1 MLIGLM
7 MSTWMLSMWIS
18 NTATVTMMLPIAEA
32 VMVQLEQLF
41 IHVHKLKVC
50 IIISTLFKRTLYC
63 LNNAGNA
70 FKKYYFIV
78 KSQIHL
84 S

>member
-32 VMVQLEQLF
+32 VMVQLETTVYTCTQAEG
-41 IHVHKLKVC
+41 
-50 IIISTLFKRTLYC
+50 LY
-63 LNNAGNA
+63 N
-70 FKKYYFIV
+70 YIYTI
-78 KSQIHL
+78 
-84 S
+84 